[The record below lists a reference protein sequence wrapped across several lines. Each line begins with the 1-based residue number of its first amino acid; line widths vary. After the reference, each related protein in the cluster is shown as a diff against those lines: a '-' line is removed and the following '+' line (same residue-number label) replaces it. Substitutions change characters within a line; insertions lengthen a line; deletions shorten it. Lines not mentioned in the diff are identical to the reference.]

1 MQAQSS
7 TPLSYTIYRL
17 GLWYTLYRLLI
28 VTGLIIIFQLISEQL
43 NADYNQPVL
52 YFYTLI
58 AYCAASLI
66 QFLLFKFYP
75 QQIDRQLIIL
85 FVVDVIALGLLTF
98 SLGAPNLNISLL
110 YVITVFS
117 AAILLPKK
125 VSLVITLLAVISLIY
140 QQFFSSFFVY
150 NNLSTIG
157 NSALLAFLF
166 FVMYGIGQVAVKH
179 FKILENISFRQS
191 QALYQLQNINRYILE
206 QIDDGYLVLDENYHV
221 VLSNPAACTLLGIP
235 PLFAHEQ
242 LPLAKT
248 QPDLFELLRFDPL
261 EDGEQFIF
269 ESQLSTYNVH
279 IKVQR
284 LIVPHQALILLR
296 LQDVQQ
302 LNQQVQQLKLAALG
316 QLSASIAHEI
326 RNPLAAIVQA
336 NELYIGS
343 ESEQQHLLQKMISK
357 QSKRIN
363 DIIEDTLRMAR
374 NDTTH
379 PMLIELDSFLSHLLT
394 EDLSDVQHQI
404 RLEMAEK
411 VIVQFD
417 PKQLTQVL
425 INLIRNA
432 LRHNDP
438 DVDQI
443 VLSVRM
449 VQAEVFIDVID
460 FGNGIEKRDISQ
472 LFKPF
477 FSTEIK
483 GTGLGLY
490 LSHSLCEA
498 NHAKLSYVEQQKGA
512 CFRIQCSTKDK

>member
-1 MQAQSS
+1 M
-7 TPLSYTIYRL
+7 
-17 GLWYTLYRLLI
+17 
-28 VTGLIIIFQLISEQL
+28 
-43 NADYNQPVL
+43 
-52 YFYTLI
+52 
-58 AYCAASLI
+58 
-66 QFLLFKFYP
+66 
-75 QQIDRQLIIL
+75 
-85 FVVDVIALGLLTF
+85 
-98 SLGAPNLNISLL
+98 
-110 YVITVFS
+110 
-117 AAILLPKK
+117 
-125 VSLVITLLAVISLIY
+125 
-140 QQFFSSFFVY
+140 
-150 NNLSTIG
+150 
-157 NSALLAFLF
+157 
-166 FVMYGIGQVAVKH
+166 
-179 FKILENISFRQS
+179 
-191 QALYQLQNINRYILE
+191 
-206 QIDDGYLVLDENYHV
+206 
-221 VLSNPAACTLLGIP
+221 
-235 PLFAHEQ
+235 
-242 LPLAKT
+242 AKT